1 MVIRTRVRM
10 RMRNCGKGDSRAK
23 WMVMAN
29 VLPKLVQ
36 FAFFERLLGYVDG
49 PWSITHDPLFSV
61 GVLGVLSLI
70 T

>member
-1 MVIRTRVRM
+1 
-10 RMRNCGKGDSRAK
+10 
-23 WMVMAN
+23 MVMAN

>member
-1 MVIRTRVRM
+1 MGIRTRV

-36 FAFFERLLGYVDG
+36 FAFFERLLGYIVG
-49 PWSITHDPLFSV
+49 PWSTTHDPLFSV
-61 GVLGVLSLI
+61 GVSHVLGSI
-70 T
+70 N